1 VIEFLRRL
9 ALLAATLI
17 AVSILTFL
25 MTSLL
30 PGDPAAALLGTS
42 GASETAIR
50 EARVQL
56 GLNHPL
62 VVQYLLWVSHLFRGN
77 LGHSYVSNST
87 VASQLT
93 SHLPVTIELVLFAM
107 LLSLVVAIPLGA
119 TAAYFHG
126 RLFDNIATASTFV
139 LLAIPTFVLALLLI
153 LIFAVWLRWLPATG
167 WVDFGTDP
175 VQNLRSALLPSATL
189 ALPQIAIFSR
199 LLRGDM
205 VTTLRE
211 DFVRLAEAK
220 GLTERRILFTHALRP
235 ASFSL
240 VTVVGLQIG
249 ILLGGTVVIENLF
262 ALPGVGSLLI
272 QSINSRDLITVQAIT
287 LVIATTFVVVNFL
300 IDNLYYV
307 LDPRIRIARGRV

>member
-1 VIEFLRRL
+1 MIEFLRRL